1 MDYKETSPAEAASG
15 GQAPKKGKGK
25 GPGKGPPPAKGAGKA
40 KEASS
45 PLPSWQKPDISAEW
59 QPERMVNWQPIRQ
72 TSRIQ
77 GSVWQ
82 QVHDS
87 LQGGAAQLPE
97 DLLGRFMRK
106 ASEAPKKS
114 IEQKKS
120 AGTKRLLPSKQ
131 GLVADIHHALL
142 TRKGIRNV
150 RDLKW
155 IIGPDGEAET
165 QEDDVE
171 DALSEDRR
179 LALLGGL
186 GLLGSLPLSDVRN
199 VLLHRG
205 TIAFVSGR
213 LGSSVAPKL
222 LPAPGPRTAC
232 HTAESPKSADSKGQG
247 RVKVTPLWV
256 LKITQMLLF
265 GANVCLTR
273 FITVYYH
280 DLGLSRKVMGLL
292 LVMVPM
298 MAFVGGFFWSS
309 IVDRSGSYR
318 RILTFTSSL
327 GIATVFSYMLPAVGR
342 SLPLLVL
349 VTLLQGFVTAPAGP
363 IVDGLCLKVLAQ
375 RSEEG
380 SSEAYGD
387 QRLWSAVGWGA
398 MALIAGKLID
408 IFGTNAIFLSYG
420 ILVGLNV
427 LVVQLFVQDMPAG
440 PGGHQGSSG
449 TKMSTREWLA
459 DLARFELI
467 WMLINLLVYG
477 LLTSLVE
484 NYLNVF
490 LVQDFD
496 NVPRVILGA
505 ATAVMCSFEIPVF
518 KYIGDLWSKRG
529 YSLVSVLWAS
539 EFVMVLRCLLYA
551 SLPRS
556 RPWLVLLVEP
566 LHGLTFAGVWTATV
580 EYARRLARTGTE
592 AKMQA
597 LISGVYFNVA
607 FAIGSLIWG
616 FISQLPP
623 AGLGFRRSFLL
634 DAAVGSVWLIL
645 WAAVYRLE
653 RSLTAAGQSLKDGVQ
668 SEIFLRQILQS
679 VPLQELQCRVQLCLD
694 IARFPLK
701 AADLESGLDLALSA
715 AWSILDSRAVPI
727 LLEGILLLGNSV
739 NASSKNLGGAVGVT
753 LDSLTKL
760 AHTRCLPAKQAGNKS
775 KKASARAESALEV
788 LAIHLDEANEG
799 FMKNLASDLDACHA
813 AKDFDRTLM
822 DGLVQELA
830 TQTKQMKQ
838 SLQADTT
845 SAQAAAT
852 SHARLSSF
860 LEVAD
865 PKVAHLQPLGLPWRG
880 DASRACLILVCG
892 LPGSGKTSFSRDLV
906 VQGGLG
912 AKWVHFCYDEVEQQM
927 RSEQSKFDPE
937 AWQQARAKVAS
948 DVRSMLEVCSAS
960 EERVVIVLDD
970 NMYYRSMRK
979 RWYHLCREASC
990 AYHQLFLQAPVDL
1003 CLERNKLRKP
1013 AAQVPDFSIQH
1024 MAEVFE
1030 WPPEAGGTWE
1040 AQGIS
1045 TFIDASSFSS
1055 EEQVASCLK
1064 TWQSRP
1070 DFWRPVPELPEAV
1083 EETQSDSHHCDVALR
1098 KIVSRALADV
1108 PKEHSQLKSTLAK
1121 QWGAKKAEM
1130 SKKVAAIKDQGPI
1143 AEATFLQSCI
1153 SDLQDALRNG
1163 QSQTDLL
1170 EEVDEATESLRQ
1182 WFAEPST
1189 SSLHDMLKVL
1199 SALRDMLPVAK
1210 PTAADA
1216 ASRSR
1221 LYQNSETRKRRL
1233 QEKAE
1238 KATEK
1243 EAAVSLHVPETSQIS
1258 RDEDLA
1264 IEATPEIVAAET
1276 QSNATV
1282 SEASE
1287 PEEAKAQAA
1296 ECSAGASVTATVS
1309 EAVPSSVLA
1318 QILSFRQGT
1327 VWITW
1332 LFDWPCSVSMEGN
1345 GKLFEILQ
1353 FNASEDTVDVKPEQS
1368 LQRWRCQSPPFK
1380 FDVAL
1385 GCHHTFAVRAMLLPS
1400 QDHSQSPEAGALW
1413 VSAMSSLVTV
1423 DLRYYSNRPPR
1434 ALPSANQ
1441 GGAHADAL
1449 AFPAPPVVSEKT
1461 ETETPSPCRG
1471 RVASS
1476 IGDFLQ
1482 SLQASGGGSPPR
1494 RPSFRTDISAQT
1506 VLPGQTGSPS
1516 NIAAPTAPIAA
1527 VPSKEAAG
1535 GVPTSTGEA
1544 SPESHAAAS
1553 EIPADKAP
1561 PEVSGDSCEKETEQ
1575 LSLPFDEDALSPQSL
1590 PSRASGESWASEASL
1605 SDFDYADLSR
1615 LAQALRFP
1623 LPQSSTAGQTLQ
1635 TAGQCSVPRANS
1647 NSEQVESVEQILN
1660 SVREESLDDISKQT
1674 AQGDVKTSSSFKV
1687 PRAVSIFDQDTLD
1700 SMAEVLSNVQNIDRS
1715 QQVAGL
1721 QPSLSGEL
1729 LDGEE
1734 VLAAAQR
1741 AFQKLQEK
1749 PCSACG
1755 GTGYVGLFGV
1765 AGRNPSH
1772 WGRLRHFPVEMHEL
1786 RDALQGFSL
1795 DCIQASSQAAEAFRE
1810 GGDMAGLAS
1819 ALRTL
1824 AAAHLQK
1831 KSPSQAAVAAKE
1843 SASLYKDLG
1852 DQTGEADSLLQL
1864 TVAQLEAERPEDAM
1878 PTAKAAHDLCK
1889 KVSDMRRCAL
1899 AQELVQLAQTFDKQ
1913 FKSGLWAPT
1922 GKGLTAKIASGM
1934 GGDEVRL
1941 HRWIPPPNCPE
1952 YTAREEQGQHKA
1964 MQDRKFGAKLP
1975 FQRKPFPWVTPKE
1988 KEKPADPEPEPV
2000 AVSEAE
2006 KAKVAGFDWSSTI
2019 SQPAPVGGL
2028 EGYWRCE
2035 RCGVLFEDPSEGA
2048 RADAD
2053 GNFEWFCRSCWRDW
2067 VDEHLR
2073 RARAAKEAGVSTSQH
2088 GGKGGGRALNAKPT
2102 EQRQTETKP
2111 LRPLPSRQELQQLSL
2126 IELYK
2131 HARSSGADFKLLS
2144 IAMDSDNPKTGLLEL
2159 LAPT

>member
-1 MDYKETSPAEAASG
+1 
-15 GQAPKKGKGK
+15 
-25 GPGKGPPPAKGAGKA
+25 
-40 KEASS
+40 
-45 PLPSWQKPDISAEW
+45 
-59 QPERMVNWQPIRQ
+59 MVNWQPIRQ

-106 ASEAPKKS
+106 ASEVPKKS
-114 IEQKKS
+114 LEQKKS

-155 IIGPDGEAET
+155 IIGPMDGEAET

-179 LALLGGL
+179 LALLVGL

-199 VLLHRG
+199 VPRHSG

-213 LGSSVAPKL
+213 LGSCASPKL
-222 LPAPGPRTAC
+222 LSPARPRTAC
-232 HTAESPKSADSKGQG
+232 HTSAESPKQSADSKGQG

-440 PGGHQGSSG
+440 VGGHQGSSG

-459 DLARFELI
+459 DLARFEPI

-592 AKMQA
+592 TKMQA

-653 RSLTAAGQSLKDGVQ
+653 LLEALLGLLGAAVGEERCLTAAGQSLKDGVQ

-788 LAIHLDEANEG
+788 LACHLDEANEG

-852 SHARLSSF
+852 SHARLGTF

-865 PKVAHLQPLGLPWRG
+865 PKVSHLQ
-880 DASRACLILVCG
+880 
-892 LPGSGKTSFSRDLV
+892 
-906 VQGGLG
+906 
-912 AKWVHFCYDEVEQQM
+912 
-927 RSEQSKFDPE
+927 
-937 AWQQARAKVAS
+937 
-948 DVRSMLEVCSAS
+948 
-960 EERVVIVLDD
+960 
-970 NMYYRSMRK
+970 
-979 RWYHLCREASC
+979 
-990 AYHQLFLQAPVDL
+990 
-1003 CLERNKLRKP
+1003 
-1013 AAQVPDFSIQH
+1013 
-1024 MAEVFE
+1024 
-1030 WPPEAGGTWE
+1030 
-1040 AQGIS
+1040 
-1045 TFIDASSFSS
+1045 
-1055 EEQVASCLK
+1055 
-1064 TWQSRP
+1064 
-1070 DFWRPVPELPEAV
+1070 
-1083 EETQSDSHHCDVALR
+1083 
-1098 KIVSRALADV
+1098 
-1108 PKEHSQLKSTLAK
+1108 
-1121 QWGAKKAEM
+1121 
-1130 SKKVAAIKDQGPI
+1130 
-1143 AEATFLQSCI
+1143 
-1153 SDLQDALRNG
+1153 
-1163 QSQTDLL
+1163 DLL

-1216 ASRSR
+1216 ANRSR

-1243 EAAVSLHVPETSQIS
+1243 KAAVSLHVPETSPIS

-1296 ECSAGASVTATVS
+1296 ERSAGASVTATVS
-1309 EAVPSSVLA
+1309 EAAPSSVLA

-1332 LFDWPCSVSMEGN
+1332 LFDWPGSVSMEGN
-1345 GKLFEILQ
+1345 RKFFEILQ
-1353 FNASEDTVDVKPEQS
+1353 FNASEDTLDVKPEQA

-1400 QDHSQSPEAGALW
+1400 LDHSQSPEAGALW

-1423 DLRYYSNRPPR
+1423 DLRYYSNRPQR

-1441 GGAHADAL
+1441 GGAHAAAL
-1449 AFPAPPVVSEKT
+1449 ALPAPPVVSEKT

-1516 NIAAPTAPIAA
+1516 NLAAPTAPIAA
-1527 VPSKEAAG
+1527 VPSKE

-1544 SPESHAAAS
+1544 SPESHAAKS
-1553 EIPADKAP
+1553 EIPAEKAP

-1623 LPQSSTAGQTLQ
+1623 VPQSSTAGQTLQ
-1635 TAGQCSVPRANS
+1635 TAAGQCSVPRANS
-1647 NSEQVESVEQILN
+1647 NSEQVESVEEILN

-1674 AQGDVKTSSSFKV
+1674 AQGDLKTSSSFKV

-1765 AGRNPSH
+1765 AGFGIFQSKCTSCETRCRASPWTASKHLRKLPRPSERVAT
-1772 WGRLRHFPVEMHEL
+1772 WQAWPLPCERSRPRICKKSLRHKQLWL
-1786 RDALQGFSL
+1786 RKSPYLCTKTWGTKPARPTPCCSSPSPSLRQSIRKTPCRLQKP
-1795 DCIQASSQAAEAFRE
+1795 
-1810 GGDMAGLAS
+1810 
-1819 ALRTL
+1819 RTTF
-1824 AAAHLQK
+1824 ARRSRTCDAAHSR
-1831 KSPSQAAVAAKE
+1831 KSWS
-1843 SASLYKDLG
+1843 SL
-1852 DQTGEADSLLQL
+1852 
-1864 TVAQLEAERPEDAM
+1864 
-1878 PTAKAAHDLCK
+1878 
-1889 KVSDMRRCAL
+1889 
-1899 AQELVQLAQTFDKQ
+1899 
-1913 FKSGLWAPT
+1913 SGGPVDT
-1922 GKGLTAKIASGM
+1922 
-1934 GGDEVRL
+1934 
-1941 HRWIPPPNCPE
+1941 
-1952 YTAREEQGQHKA
+1952 
-1964 MQDRKFGAKLP
+1964 
-1975 FQRKPFPWVTPKE
+1975 E

-2088 GGKGGGRALNAKPT
+2088 GGKGGGRALKAKPT

-2111 LRPLPSRQELQQLSL
+2111 ARPLPSRQELQQLSL